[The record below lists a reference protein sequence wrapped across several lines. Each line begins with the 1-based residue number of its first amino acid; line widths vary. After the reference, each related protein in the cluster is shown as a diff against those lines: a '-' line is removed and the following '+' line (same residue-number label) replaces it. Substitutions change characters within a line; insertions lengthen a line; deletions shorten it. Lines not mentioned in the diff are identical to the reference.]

1 MKTKHIHGKIIADN
15 VVINEEKLEFSIA
28 EVHLWTDEG
37 EAKFLGGVR
46 AYEKTDLSDIR
57 DISLICWNRKKN
69 IVRSL
74 PINSDVF
81 QQGKITVDN
90 WQQILDEYHEQR
102 KGVKGFF
109 ILKGFVGEEER
120 NYIIGGT
127 DKCNGFFSRKKQR
140 KHLIEGDLGKSLT
153 RRYVAEDNW
162 VFELVNGKEYISRL
176 VKDEVIQKVYLDV
189 SEISWVN
196 HGMQIRIEPETEQIV
211 EMNQISQYLLLDNS
225 TGLYTH
231 EKILKNED
239 TNSIFFG
246 TDFVEKIRALYEEK
260 NKLFRIN
267 IFPVYSK
274 GDTCIL
280 FEFRV
285 QKNFKKN
292 TNYNRGS
299 QFAQYHAIDALE
311 EQKIAVMPYYTAGG
325 YLRIVVKQEY
335 QMFNELYKAEVKDI
349 RIQKGI
355 LKLKF
360 LIAKS
365 EYQLK
370 DVSLI
375 LRSSLSD
382 KRYSFAL
389 EKSDKKDKWLV
400 RASLV
405 LNEVDWEQFYW
416 DIRGVVEKDGKEY
429 ELRLCNYSKLM
440 KMKMLLTPRQYQLP
454 NSDYIVFPYMA
465 KSRDFAL
472 MYRLKS
478 EQDSIK
484 FIAKE
489 YLALVLFYLL
499 RPYWVHKNL
508 WLVYEK
514 YSVTAQDNS
523 YYFFKYCMEQLSE
536 KERKHIYYVI
546 DKNASDYQYVEQY
559 GKKVIQFLSLKHMI
573 YLKAAKLLI
582 SSDTKA
588 HAYAWHSPTTL
599 YRYMISWK
607 RNVFLQHGVIYY
619 KQCHQGL
626 KKSGTNNCRL
636 FIVSS
641 EVEKEIIRNYFGYK
655 NNEIAVTGLAR
666 WDVLQDTSVSG
677 EKMILMMPTWRN
689 WLEEVTQEEFC
700 QSDYYKNYMELL
712 NAPKLHKFLEEKNV
726 KLVFYIHPKFRE
738 YIGAFATSSSQI
750 EMIEFGTQPLN
761 ELLMRC
767 NMMITDYSSACWDV
781 YYQEKP
787 VLFYMFDYEM
797 YNEVQGS
804 YVDMRT
810 EAFGEATDN
819 LDVLIQ
825 LMEEY
830 ETNGFNEK
838 EKYAELREILLPYR
852 DHLNCERT
860 YWEIKKKFYKKEY
873 RERMLALGLDDDD
886 EDDGNESED
895 IFIENNENVMVEVG
909 DTEE

>member
-1 MKTKHIHGKIIADN
+1 MKTKHIQGKIISDK

-37 EAKFLGGVR
+37 EETFLGGVR
-46 AYEKTDLSDIR
+46 AYEMTDLSDIKEV
-57 DISLICWNRKKN
+57 SLICWNRKKD
-69 IVRSL
+69 IICTL
-74 PINSDVF
+74 PINLDVF
-81 QQGKITVDN
+81 QQGRIAVDN
-90 WQQILDEYHEQR
+90 WQQVLNEYRNQGSE
-102 KGVKGFF
+102 VNGFF
-109 ILKGFVGEEER
+109 ILKCFVGEEER
-120 NYIIGGT
+120 NYILGGI
-127 DKCNGFFSRKKQR
+127 DKCNGFFSKKKQR
-140 KHLIEGDLGKSLT
+140 KHLLEGDLEASLT
-153 RRYVAEDNW
+153 RRHIAEDNW
-162 VFELVNGKEYISRL
+162 VFELVNGKDYINRL
-176 VKDEVIQKVYLDV
+176 VKNEVIQKVYLDV
-189 SEISWVN
+189 ADISWEN
-196 HGMQIRIEPETEQIV
+196 HGMKIRTLPESEQTV
-211 EMNQISQYLLLDNS
+211 EMNHIKQYLLLDNS

-231 EKILKNED
+231 EKTQACGEA
-239 TNSIFFG
+239 NSIFFG
-246 TDFVEKIRALYEEK
+246 MDFTEKLRTFYEEK
-260 NKLFRIN
+260 NKLFRVN

-274 GDTCIL
+274 GDTCVIY
-280 FEFRV
+280 EFRV

-292 TNYNRGS
+292 TNYNRES
-299 QFAQYHAIDALE
+299 QFAEYFVMDALE
-311 EQKIAVMPYYTAGG
+311 EQKIAIMPYYTTGG
-325 YLRIVVKQEY
+325 YLRIVVIQEY

-360 LIAKS
+360 LLAKS

-382 KRYSFAL
+382 KRYSFTL
-389 EKSDKKDKWLV
+389 EKVDKKNKWLV
-400 RASLV
+400 RASLD
-405 LNEVDWEQFYW
+405 LSGVDWEQFYW
-416 DIRGVVEKDGKEY
+416 DIRGIVEKDGKEY
-429 ELRLCNYSKLM
+429 ELRLCNYSKWM
-440 KMKMLLTPRQYQLP
+440 KLKMLLAPKQYQLP
-454 NSDYIVFPYMA
+454 GSEYLVFPYMA

-478 EQDSIK
+478 EQDSVK

-489 YLALVLFYLL
+489 YLALFLFCLL
-499 RPYWVHKNL
+499 RPYWVRKNL

-523 YYFFKYCMEQLSE
+523 YYFFKYCMEQLPE

-626 KKSGTNNCRL
+626 KKSGTNNCKL

-641 EVEKEIIRNYFGYK
+641 EVEKEIIRKYFGYK

-666 WDVLQDTSVSG
+666 WDVLQDTSVDG

-712 NAPKLHKFLEEKNV
+712 NAPRLHKFLEEKNV

-738 YIGAFATSSSQI
+738 YIGAFATSSPHI

-761 ELLMRC
+761 ELLMQC

-810 EAFGEATDN
+810 EAFGEATDS
-819 LDVLIQ
+819 LETLIS

-830 ETNGFNEK
+830 EANNFTEK
-838 EKYAELREILLPYR
+838 EEYAELREMLLPYR
-852 DHLNCERT
+852 DHQNCERT

-873 RERMLALGLDDDD
+873 HEMLLSLGIDDDG
-886 EDDGNESED
+886 EDV
-895 IFIENNENVMVEVG
+895 FVENNKNAMVEVG